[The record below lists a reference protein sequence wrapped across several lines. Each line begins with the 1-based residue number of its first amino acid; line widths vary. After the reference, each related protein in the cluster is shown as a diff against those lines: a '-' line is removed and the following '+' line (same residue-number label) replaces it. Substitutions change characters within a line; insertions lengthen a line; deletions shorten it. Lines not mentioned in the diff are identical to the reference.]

1 MNNENYHSK
10 SKEELHQMLKE
21 VRAELGKAQFLKKDP
36 SQTLAS
42 SETKRLKKEVARILT
57 AYNNKN

>member
-10 SKEELHQMLKE
+10 SKEELHQMLTE
-21 VRAELGKAQFLKKDP
+21 VRAKLGKAQFLKKDP

-42 SETKRLKKEVARILT
+42 SELKRLKKEVARILT